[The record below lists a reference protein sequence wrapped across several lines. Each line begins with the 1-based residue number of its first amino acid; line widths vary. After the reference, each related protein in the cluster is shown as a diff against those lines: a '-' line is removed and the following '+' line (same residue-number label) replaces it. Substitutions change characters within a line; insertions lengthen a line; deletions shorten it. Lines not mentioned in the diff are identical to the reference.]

1 MKKELILKHAK
12 TLLVGLLR
20 ALQGTVAM
28 ATLAFGVVL
37 CIEIPH
43 ASGFVAVGLFV
54 AALLFA
60 ACGLLQFY
68 NCGRNIASGNKKG
81 EKKK

>member
-1 MKKELILKHAK
+1 MKKEQILKHAK
-12 TLLVGLLR
+12 TLLIGLLR

-37 CIEIPH
+37 CIEIPQ
-43 ASGFVAVGLFV
+43 AGGYIAVGLFV
-54 AALLFA
+54 AALLIIFGGA
-60 ACGLLQFY
+60 MQLY
-68 NCGRNIASGNKKG
+68 NCGRNITSGNKKG

>member
-1 MKKELILKHAK
+1 MKKELFRKHAK

-20 ALQGTVAM
+20 SLHGTVAT

-37 CIEIPH
+37 CIDIPQ
-43 ASGFVAVGLFV
+43 ASGYVAVGMFT
-54 AALLFA
+54 AAMLIA
-60 ACGLLQFY
+60 TGGLLLAY
-68 NCGRNIASGNKKG
+68 NCGRNIAGGNKKG